1 MIGYLVCW
9 CFEQPKIKRDTFNAL
24 CKQHKLPLIPKPKPS
39 PAMSAT
45 LDQCRKNLQNRY
57 WHISRIKA
65 VDTKKFYGIYEYE
78 RDAEWEDLKIEQVA
92 VIEFDYKTG
101 ELTCD
106 WPHSSFERIK
116 KIYNYYCSMVSYS
129 DLIEWSAKVL
139 ASTRAVNI
147 RERGGLYFVPKDD
160 KKIIADFCEVVNI
173 IPGKCYV
180 DCIPQM
186 ECSEI
191 KKVVNRFF
199 GPYVERMMEKYRSWV
214 NPIRTQLIDDID
226 SRLHKLYVF
235 KQKLLYY
242 RELIGYS
249 CDEPVR
255 EITNFIKQYKDR
267 REEVMGLVFT
277 ARQRTQ
283 YRHNVERYE

>member
-9 CFEQPKIKRDTFNAL
+9 CFEQPKIKRDTFNEL
-24 CKQHKLPLIPKPKPS
+24 CRQRKMPFIPKPKPS

-45 LDQCRKNLQNRY
+45 LDQCRKSLKNRY
-57 WHISRIKA
+57 WHLSKIKT

-92 VIEFDYKTG
+92 VFEFDYKTG
-101 ELTCD
+101 QLTCD
-106 WPHSSFERIK
+106 WPHPSFERVK

-160 KKIIADFCEVVNI
+160 EKEITDFCEIVNT
-173 IPGKCYV
+173 IPGKCYA

-186 ECSEI
+186 DCPEI
-191 KKVVNRFF
+191 KKVVARFF
-199 GPYVERMMEKYRSWV
+199 APYAERMLEKYRAWF
-214 NPIRTQLIDDID
+214 PIRTQLIDDID
-226 SRLHKLYVF
+226 IRLHKLYVF
-235 KQKLLYY
+235 KQRLIYY
-242 RELIGYS
+242 RKLIGFECEQYIQ
-249 CDEPVR
+249 EVAK
-255 EITNFIKQYKDR
+255 FIQQYKDR
-267 REEVMGLVFT
+267 REEAMGLVFT
-277 ARQRTQ
+277 VRQRTQ
-283 YRHNVERYE
+283 YRHNVKRYE